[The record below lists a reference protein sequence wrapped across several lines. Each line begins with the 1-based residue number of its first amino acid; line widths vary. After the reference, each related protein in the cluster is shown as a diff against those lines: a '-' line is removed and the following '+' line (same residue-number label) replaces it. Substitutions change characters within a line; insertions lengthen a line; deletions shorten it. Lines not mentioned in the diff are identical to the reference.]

1 MAFLKFLVAI
11 LVVLVA
17 MKSFAT
23 ETSCQSLETSVK
35 ALAEQIIICE
45 AELAK
50 QPNTLSVNAQIQL
63 SDLYRKSGDTNKA
76 SLILN
81 ELLKQSKSMNV
92 STQYDIA
99 YSLGVNHFFARDFTS
114 SLQSFLQAFSYA
126 KKIEKPQPLAHV
138 FNALA
143 NLAQVSSDYS
153 AMSVL
158 LERSFTIFQIE
169 QNEQCMAKVLNN
181 LGNAYRLN
189 HQHNK
194 ALATYR
200 RALVLHQTQENTLKA
215 AHTQL
220 NMARALVSLEQSEK
234 AQVLLESLISTF
246 ANIGAIQRQIE
257 AHGVLA
263 SIFNSNGNYENAER
277 QIQTIQSLKLQVDNN
292 YFDPGSELA
301 SAEFYRLTQQFQQT
315 ESILLKGL
323 EKTTEQKNVLQQER
337 YLKALASLYAE
348 QENHTKATY
357 YWKSHSAVLTKR
369 LENKQ
374 IAVGELAPVLAYIES
389 TNNSLDKN
397 QVFGKVQTLWLV
409 IFLVLCSVGV
419 LSWKIYKKHQLFNL
433 SMTAP
438 SKIHKPIVTEIHHV
452 TSNSSSNKAL
462 QDKRSQLVELM
473 MLSVQLWEQDKQLD
487 VLELAERSKIW
498 KVTVD
503 DGRLRARALERYLKI
518 DKLPANPRWR
528 NVIRTCHFVL
538 SECEAPSPLRT
549 ELSGQ
554 LSEYLQ
560 SVKKQAVS

>member
-1 MAFLKFLVAI
+1 MGFLRFLVAL
-11 LVVLVA
+11 LVVISA

-23 ETSCQSLETSVK
+23 ETSCQSLEISFK

-81 ELLKQSKSMNV
+81 ELLEQSESMDV

-99 YSLGVNHFFARDFTS
+99 YSLGVNHFFAREFPS
-114 SLQSFLQAFSYA
+114 SFQSFLQAFGYA

-143 NLAQVSSDYS
+143 NLAQVSSDY
-153 AMSVL
+153 ATMSVL

-169 QNEQCMAKVLNN
+169 RNEPGMAKSLNN

-189 HQHNK
+189 HKYNK
-194 ALATYR
+194 ALSTYR
-200 RALVLHQTQENTLKA
+200 RALVLHQTQGNKLKA

-220 NMARALVSLEQSEK
+220 NMARALVSLEQLKK
-234 AQVLLESLISTF
+234 AQVLLESLTSTF
-246 ANIGAIQRQIE
+246 SNIGAIQRQIE

-263 SIFNSNGNYENAER
+263 SIFNGNGNYENAE
-277 QIQTIQSLKLQVDNN
+277 QQVQKIQSLKLQVDNN
-292 YFDPGSELA
+292 YFDPSSELA
-301 SAEFYRLTQQFQQT
+301 SAEFYRLTQQFQRT
-315 ESILLKGL
+315 ENILLKGL

-337 YLKALASLYAE
+337 YLKALATFYAE
-348 QENHTKATY
+348 QEKLTEATH
-357 YWKSHSAVLTKR
+357 YWKSHSAILTKR

-374 IAVGELAPVLAYIES
+374 AAFGELAPVLAYIES
-389 TNNSLDKN
+389 TNNHLEDN
-397 QVFGKVQTLWLV
+397 HVFGKVQWSWLV
-409 IFLVLCSVGV
+409 MLLVLCFVGMF
-419 LSWKIYKKHQLFNL
+419 SWKIYKKRQLLNL
-433 SMTAP
+433 SMPVP
-438 SKIHKPIVTEIHHV
+438 SEIKTSSLTIINPEV
-452 TSNSSSNKAL
+452 SNSPSDNTS

-503 DGRLRARALERYLKI
+503 DARLRARALERYLKI

-538 SECEAPSPLRT
+538 SECKAPSPLRT
-549 ELSGQ
+549 ELSGR
-554 LSEYLQ
+554 LSKYLQ
-560 SVKKQAVS
+560 SVKKQAIS